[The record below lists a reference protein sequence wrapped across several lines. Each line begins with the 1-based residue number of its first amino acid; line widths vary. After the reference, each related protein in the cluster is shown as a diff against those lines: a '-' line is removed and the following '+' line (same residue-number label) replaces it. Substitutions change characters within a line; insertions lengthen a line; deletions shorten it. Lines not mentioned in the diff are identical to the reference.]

1 MAEHGAE
8 GWSAP
13 FSKFWTTYIAGFDPM
28 FGLDPDQEHGFLAW
42 IGEFGISRALI
53 MWLFFIAMMWTL
65 SIQIPNLFTYSFAW
79 LAGTA
84 PVWLPIGLYIAAWKS
99 WLNYVKSTYV
109 SPLRL
114 KPVVLEVKV
123 PRVITK
129 SPRAMEMVFTNLFA
143 SSGEVSFIHRAWGGG
158 TRPFYSFEIA
168 SFGGEI
174 HFYVWCWN
182 SYRRLI
188 ETSIYAQY
196 PEVEIVEVEDYMSK
210 FQFDPHKHIARVGD
224 YVLKGAGDEYPL
236 KTYVDFELDKDPD
249 EEFLVDPLATAF
261 EVLSNLKPT
270 EQCWIQML
278 FRYETTNG
286 VIIRKK
292 STWAKRVEKEVDVI
306 RAAMIFKDPAL
317 SKEEQGKGFP
327 RPTWKQ
333 TELMRAMERQLTK
346 TPLEVGM
353 RFAYISEGELHGPTF
368 TAIRWIYKLY
378 NWPNFAQFMRS
389 FRGHDPFDYPW
400 QDYDGI
406 RWTLVTRRWLD
417 AMRRRSYFTP
427 PYISPTFVS
436 TAEMLASF
444 YHYPSSAIKT
454 PGLQR
459 IQATK
464 SEPPPNL
471 PR

>member
-1 MAEHGAE
+1 MSDHGSEE
-8 GWSAP
+8 GFVAN
-13 FSKFWTTYIAGFDPM
+13 FAKFFETYIATFNPFD
-28 FGLDPDQEHGFLAW
+28 GLDPETKHGFIAW
-42 IGEFGISRALI
+42 AGEFGISRALVL
-53 MWLFFIAMMWTL
+53 WCFFIAFMWTL
-65 SIQIPNLFTYSFAW
+65 ALQIPNIGIFAFAW
-79 LAGTA
+79 LAGTS
-84 PVWLPIGLYIAAWKS
+84 PIWLPVAMYIAAWKS
-99 WLNYVKSTYV
+99 WINYVRSAYV
-109 SPLRL
+109 TPKRL
-114 KPVVLEVKV
+114 KPVLLEIKV
-123 PRVITK
+123 PREITK
-129 SPRAMEMVFTNLFA
+129 SPRAMELVFTNMFA

-158 TRPFYSFEIA
+158 TRPFYSFEMA

-174 HFYVWCWN
+174 HFYVWCWS
-182 SYRRLI
+182 SYRRI
-188 ETSIYAQY
+188 VESSVYAQY

-210 FQFDPHKHIARVGD
+210 FQYDPKKHICRVGD

-249 EEFLVDPLATAF
+249 EEYVVDPLATVF

-278 FRYETTNG
+278 FRYETKNG
-286 VIIRKK
+286 IIIRKDNGWK
-292 STWAKRVEKEVDVI
+292 ERVEEAIKKIRKE
-306 RAAMIFKDPAL
+306 MIFKED
-317 SKEEQGKGFP
+317 KDDKGFP

-333 TELMRAMERQLTK
+333 TELMRAIERQLTK
-346 TPLEVGM
+346 TPFEVGM

-378 NWPNFAQFMRS
+378 NWPNFAQYMRS
-389 FRGHDPFDYPW
+389 GRGHDPFDYPW

-406 RWTLVTRRWLD
+406 RWVLTTRRWLD

-427 PYISPTFVS
+427 PWTSPTFVS
-436 TAEMLASF
+436 TPEMLASF
-444 YHYPSSAIKT
+444 YHFPSTAIKT

-464 SEPPPNL
+464 SEPPSNL